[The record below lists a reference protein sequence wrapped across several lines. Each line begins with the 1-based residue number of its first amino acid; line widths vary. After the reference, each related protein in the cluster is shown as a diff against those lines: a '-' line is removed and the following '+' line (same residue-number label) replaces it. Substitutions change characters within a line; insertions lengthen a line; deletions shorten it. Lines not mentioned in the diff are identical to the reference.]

1 MLNMERK
8 PEFHPRKRVEIISSI
23 LLEFSQ
29 TRLPASLPCWQARAG
44 WTGNQKAKV
53 DIIFS
58 SAAAHFFTIRKIYF
72 HANYI
77 LRSLLYTFLSR
88 FFPNA
93 EVSTYFYFSYVLFT
107 YSVLSRAFPR
117 SYRYPSPL
125 VWWPFELQ
133 RRTGFPI

>member
-1 MLNMERK
+1 MEQCLDGYLDCQYYAVHAFAQNFSNFSVASTTHRM
-8 PEFHPRKRVEIISSI
+8 
-23 LLEFSQ
+23 LEFSQ
-29 TRLPASLPCWQARAG
+29 TRLLALLPCWQAWAG

-58 SAAAHFFTIRKIYF
+58 LAVAHFFTIRKFYF

-77 LRSLLYTFLSR
+77 LHSLLYTFLSH

-107 YSVLSRAFPR
+107 YSVLSCTFPC
-117 SYRYPSPL
+117 SYR
-125 VWWPFELQ
+125 
-133 RRTGFPI
+133 